1 MNSETLDWAILDRLR
16 AGFISGATATGPY
29 WQSPADL
36 AHYDATYA
44 ERIGWKWD
52 AVLRELTR
60 RRWRPRTRTLLD
72 WGCGSGVAG
81 RRVLSCFGADN
92 FDSLHVW
99 DHSPLAC
106 DFAIGRVR
114 AEFPSLAVSAF
125 ADTGQPVGLL
135 VVSHVLNELPPDA
148 LAQLL
153 SLVARAEAV
162 LWVEPGNHVVSRQ
175 LIGIRETLKIT
186 FQLVAPCP
194 HRGACGLLAAGRE
207 RDWCHFFA
215 EPPPGVQNDSH
226 WVRFG
231 HRAGVDLRSQ
241 AYSYLVLEKPPASD
255 PASLL
260 SALDSP
266 LSASAPRPARI
277 LGRAEHFKGYAR
289 ILSCEAAGVTSLE
302 LQKRADPDLFKAL
315 KKDTSHPLY
324 RWTRDDR
331 GRITAAEP
339 V

>member
-1 MNSETLDWAILDRLR
+1 MNCEQLDWAILDRLR
-16 AGFISGATATGPY
+16 AGFLGGTAAQGPY

-36 AHYDATYA
+36 ANYDATYA

-52 AVLRELTR
+52 AVLHELTR
-60 RRWRPRTRTLLD
+60 RNWRPRTRTILD

-81 RRVLSCFGADN
+81 RRVLSAFGADN
-92 FDSLHVW
+92 FDSLQVW
-99 DHSPLAC
+99 DHSPLAR
-106 DFAIGRVR
+106 DFASARAR
-114 AEFPSLAVSAF
+114 AEFPSLSVSAF

-175 LIGIRETLKIT
+175 LIGIRETLTSAFHI
-186 FQLVAPCP
+186 VAPCP
-194 HRGACGLLAAGRE
+194 HQRACGLLVAARE

-215 EPPPGVQNDSH
+215 EPPPGVQNDSS

-241 AYSYLVLEKPPASD
+241 AYAYLVLEKKTASVQ
-255 PASLL
+255 PLPSGAS
-260 SALDSP
+260 
-266 LSASAPRPARI
+266 RI
-277 LGRAEHFKGYAR
+277 LGRAEHFKGFAR
-289 ILSCEAAGVTSLE
+289 ILSCEEAGVSSLE
-302 LQKRADPDLFKAL
+302 LQKRADADLFKAL
-315 KKDTSHPLY
+315 KKDSSYPLY
-324 RWTRDDR
+324 RWTRDER
-331 GRITAAEP
+331 GRITAAER